1 MSDAPKPSQSLS
13 EISHLFLSSIR
24 ERQTAGAPKPQR
36 IPPGQRPAMREPE
49 VDLTAEEVAH
59 VSAEPELNEQT
70 QIAPCSAIVTGY
82 LNGSVL
88 DRARQYAAHLCTR
101 AGRVGLILLD
111 ACEFRVL
118 LFEHNPHADQ
128 ISAQEPMTQGFDA
141 RRMSEALE
149 ELAWDVDRWL
159 VLMPNLRSPEA
170 RTMLRQ
176 LPHWALLTTCDHDGV
191 VAGYRT
197 LKGLAELGT
206 PATSLAL
213 LDAPGQT
220 ESQKAFRKLRGVTQ
234 QFLNWEITAD
244 ESVTPVDH
252 VAEHLVIGFCGAH
265 DKAQLATAPQ
275 WDIVQRFVSRARKME
290 TEAVMEETVAPSLP
304 QPPRHVADIRI
315 EEKVALHAAPVV
327 DISEPA
333 MSIPIAA
340 PLPMKPA
347 SGGEPEVYDLPNGDT
362 SPVGITGAVLQ
373 SRSGELIECP
383 VKPPMCPDARLAVR
397 RDKRLVLVAVAKQ
410 GLSDLRAIGQAFQW
424 MLQNRPL
431 LCMAM
436 PQLTIDAHQSPQLEL
451 IVDHHDM
458 SADIL
463 QPMLESGNVTVHA
476 YRKLRWGA
484 KTGLLLDA
492 A

>member
-13 EISHLFLSSIR
+13 EISHLFLSSVR

-36 IPPGQRPAMREPE
+36 IPPGQRSAVHESE
-49 VDLTAEEVAH
+49 VDLTPEEVAR
-59 VSAEPELNEQT
+59 VTEESSGEEQT

-128 ISAQEPMTQGFDA
+128 ITAAEPMTQGFDA

-170 RTMLRQ
+170 RTLLKQ
-176 LPHWALLTTCDHDGV
+176 LSHWVLLTTCDHDGV

-197 LKGLAELGT
+197 LKGLSEMGT

-213 LDAPGQT
+213 LDAPGQS

-234 QFLNWEITAD
+234 QFLNWEITSD
-244 ESVTPVDH
+244 ESVVQVAQ
-252 VAEHLVIGFCGAH
+252 VAEHLVIGFCGSH

-290 TEAVMEETVAPSLP
+290 TEVAVEEPVAPSLP
-304 QPPRHVADIRI
+304 QPPRHIADIRI
-315 EEKVALHAAPVV
+315 EEKIALQTPF
-327 DISEPA
+327 ISEVTEPVI
-333 MSIPIAA
+333 SIPMPA
-340 PLPMKPA
+340 PMHMKSA
-347 SGGEPEVYDLPNGDT
+347 GNDEPEVYDLPNGDT
-362 SPVGITGAVLQ
+362 SPVGITGAVLS

-397 RDKRLVLVAVAKQ
+397 RDKRLVLIAVAKQ

-424 MLQNRPL
+424 MLQNRSL

-436 PQLTIDAHQSPQLEL
+436 PQLTIDAHQAPQLEL